1 MKKILHNLTLSAV
14 AVLMAGASFAQLD
27 GTDVAPDFTGTD
39 LNGNSHNL
47 YDYLDAG
54 KTVIVDVSATWCGP
68 CWNYHQ
74 ASHLKNLYN
83 QYGPSGTSSDEVM
96 VLFIEGDNSTTTA
109 DLNGSGSNTAGDWV
123 TGTPYPII
131 DDASIGNILETN
143 YFPTVYMICP
153 DRTITE
159 IGAQSTANLYAASQN
174 CGQLNSATTND
185 ARIYHTPAVKLMSCD
200 GNVTP
205 MLRMQNYGTAT
216 MTSADV
222 NIYIDGALESTE
234 SWSGSLD
241 QYETADINF
250 AAVTGIPNG
259 AHSMYYEI
267 DNVNGGTD
275 DNAANNTSSTVN
287 FTVDM
292 NAQQPVLTLT
302 PDPWPSEVSWEIQ
315 DGSGAVFAAGAEGT
329 VGSSFTETLCL
340 PDGCYD
346 FTIYDSYG
354 DGFAGNAAGGSGSL
368 IVSGTDLF
376 TFDQTQHDADQYTV
390 HFCIGVTSIDDNLA
404 SSSINV
410 YPNPFTGSTQ
420 VFVQMNET
428 SNVSVTMVNVLG
440 ETVISKDYGSLTA
453 GTNIIDVDGTNLA
466 AGIYYM
472 NVNLGTE
479 TMTQKVVLK

>member
-1 MKKILHNLTLSAV
+1 MKKILHKLTLSVV
-14 AVLMAGASFAQLD
+14 AGLLASSSFAQLD

-54 KTVIVDVSATWCGP
+54 KTVVIDVSATWCGP
-68 CWNYHQ
+68 CWSYHQ
-74 ASHLKNLYN
+74 AHELRNLYDT
-83 QYGPSGTSSDEVM
+83 YGPNGTDEVM
-96 VLFIEGDNSTTTA
+96 VLFIEGDPSTTTA
-109 DLNGSGSNTAGDWV
+109 DLNGTGSNTAGDWV
-123 TGTPYPII
+123 TGTTYPII
-131 DDASIGNILETN
+131 DDASIGDDLETS
-143 YFPTVYMICP
+143 YFPTVYMVCP

-159 IGAQSTANLYAASQN
+159 TGAQSSANLYAASQN

-200 GNVTP
+200 GSVTP

-222 NIYIDGALESTE
+222 NIYIDGALEATE
-234 SWSGSLD
+234 AWTGNLD

-250 AAVTGIPNG
+250 AAVTGIANG

-275 DNAANNTSSTVN
+275 DNTADNTSSTVN

-292 NAQQPVLTLT
+292 NALQPTLALT

-315 DGSGAVFAAGAEGT
+315 DGSGTVFASGAEGT
-329 VGSSFTETLCL
+329 VGSSFSETLCL

-354 DGFAGNAAGGSGSL
+354 DGFAGNAAGGNGSL
-368 IVSGTDLF
+368 TLSGTDLF
-376 TFDQTQHDADQYTV
+376 TFDQTQHDGSEYTA

-404 SSSINV
+404 SNSINV
-410 YPNPFTGSTQ
+410 YPNPFTGATQ

-428 SNVSVTMVNVLG
+428 SDVSVTMVNVLG